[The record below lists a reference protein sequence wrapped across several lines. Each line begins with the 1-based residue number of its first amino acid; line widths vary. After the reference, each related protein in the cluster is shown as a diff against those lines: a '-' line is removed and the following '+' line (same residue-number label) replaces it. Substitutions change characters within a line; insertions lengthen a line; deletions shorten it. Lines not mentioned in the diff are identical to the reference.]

1 MNDTG
6 FDSNVDPSEVGQ
18 FDALASEWWDESG
31 PLRTLHHLNPVR
43 ADYIV
48 QRTGGL
54 RGLDVVDVGCGGGIL
69 TEALARAGANVLG
82 IDLSRAALD
91 AARLHRYESQLAPNY
106 EHIGAEALAE
116 RGPGAYD
123 VVTCLEL
130 LEHVPDPTSTIEAC
144 ATLVKPGGHVFF
156 STISRTAKAYALAI
170 VGAEYVARL
179 LPRGTHDY
187 DRFIRPSELD
197 SAGRKSGLRLAHIVG
212 VHYNPLTQRAST
224 VNDVS
229 VNYIAH
235 FRRDQS

>member
-1 MNDTG
+1 MSNTG
-6 FDSNVDPSEVGQ
+6 FESNVDPNEVGQ

-54 RGLDVVDVGCGGGIL
+54 SGLRVVDVGCGGGIL

-82 IDLSRAALD
+82 IDLSQAALD
-91 AARLHRYESQLAPNY
+91 AAKLHRYESQLDTHY

-116 RGPGAYD
+116 RAPGAYD

-130 LEHVPDPTSTIEAC
+130 LEHVPDPASTIEAC
-144 ATLVKPGGHVFF
+144 ASLVKPGGHVFF

-187 DRFIRPSELD
+187 ERFIRPSELD
-197 SAGRKSGLRLAHIVG
+197 SAGRNSGLRLEHLTG

-224 VNDVS
+224 VEDVD
-229 VNYIAH
+229 VNYMAH
-235 FRRDQS
+235 FRRDEL

>member
-130 LEHVPDPTSTIEAC
+130 WNTSLTP
-144 ATLVKPGGHVFF
+144 L
-156 STISRTAKAYALAI
+156 
-170 VGAEYVARL
+170 
-179 LPRGTHDY
+179 
-187 DRFIRPSELD
+187 RPSRHAQPW
-197 SAGRKSGLRLAHIVG
+197 SSRAATFSSRRFRAR
-212 VHYNPLTQRAST
+212 QRPMRSPS
-224 VNDVS
+224 S
-229 VNYIAH
+229 VLNTWHGYC
-235 FRRDQS
+235 R